1 MALLTLAIAMAAVGG
16 FFVFDFIHY
25 YFLSQY
31 VDSFNTLALQTFGAL
46 TFGLRSNYIACQ
58 AVSEEF
64 ALHCPTGLHWPNC
77 RCFVE
82 SLVVA

>member
-16 FFVFDFIHY
+16 FFVFDSVHN

-46 TFGLRSNYIACQ
+46 TVGLRNNYLACQ
-58 AVSEEF
+58 SLSEEVS
-64 ALHCPTGLHWPNC
+64 LYCPTGSHWPTC

-82 SLVVA
+82 SFVVA